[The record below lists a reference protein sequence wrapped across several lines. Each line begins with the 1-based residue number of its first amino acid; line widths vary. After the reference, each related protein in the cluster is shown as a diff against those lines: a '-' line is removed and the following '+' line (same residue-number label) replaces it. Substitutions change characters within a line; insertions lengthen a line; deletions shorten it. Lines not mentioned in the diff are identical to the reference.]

1 MVGGLTMGLAW
12 WMDSSEI
19 SANSFFKFLPRRHLL
34 NLDIVSNTEIKM
46 IEERILSSG
55 DTISKQS
62 DNSELFRLREL
73 QKDIILNDMV
83 LCVEQSFMNSKQ
95 LKIPH
100 SEDLL
105 SSELVDVAQ
114 RMIELRKKLVK
125 RIGNF
130 ND

>member
-1 MVGGLTMGLAW
+1 MGFAW
-12 WMDSSEI
+12 RMDSSEV
-19 SANSFFKFLPRRHLL
+19 SANSFFKFLPRRHSL
-34 NLDIVSNTEIKM
+34 NLDIVSNSEIKM

-83 LCVEQSFMNSKQ
+83 LCVKQSFMNSKQ
-95 LKIPH
+95 LKIPN

-105 SSELVDVAQ
+105 PSELVDVAQ
-114 RMIELRKKLVK
+114 RMIELRKKLVM